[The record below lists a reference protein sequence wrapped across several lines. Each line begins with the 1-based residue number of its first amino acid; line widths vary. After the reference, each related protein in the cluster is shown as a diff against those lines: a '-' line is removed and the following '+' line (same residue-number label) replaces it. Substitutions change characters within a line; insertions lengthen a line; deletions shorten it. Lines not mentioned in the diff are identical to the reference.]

1 MPLGTSGLPFPV
13 RMVPR
18 MQKGMAWVSMG
29 AESKNRERDHI
40 GRRSGIVQRAVSGGS
55 GDGDFLQRMAAG
67 GGAADVD
74 EQSRSG
80 SGGEAAGADCLWRDG
95 ARGAELGML
104 SCDCA
109 FAAGTGERRNFAGAI
124 GKAGRGFSDA

>member
-1 MPLGTSGLPFPV
+1 MPMRTSRLPFPGQIA
-13 RMVPR
+13 RR

-40 GRRSGIVQRAVSGGS
+40 GRRGRDVQRAVSGGS
-55 GDGDFLQRMAAG
+55 GDGDFLQGVAAG

-80 SGGEAAGADCLWRDG
+80 SGGETAGADCLRRDG
-95 ARGAELGML
+95 AGGAELGML

-109 FAAGTGERRNFAGAI
+109 FAAGTGE
-124 GKAGRGFSDA
+124 

>member
-1 MPLGTSGLPFPV
+1 MPLATSGLPFPV
-13 RMVPR
+13 RMVLR

-29 AESKNRERDHI
+29 AESKNRECDDI
-40 GRRSGIVQRAVSGGS
+40 GRGSGIVQRAVSGGS
-55 GDGDFLQRMAAG
+55 GDGDFLQGMAAG

-80 SGGEAAGADCLWRDG
+80 GGGEASGADCAGWSG
-95 ARGAELGML
+95 AGGPELGML

-109 FAAGTGERRNFAGAI
+109 VAAGAGE
-124 GKAGRGFSDA
+124 